1 MYSYL
6 YNSLYLL
13 TKINIFQ
20 KNFNAEKKPS
30 MYYILSK
37 ELLRK
42 YKECFLYK
50 NLIPFI
56 KGTNFNKLISDSDIF
71 DFIKTIPNN
80 LINSIQEN
88 IKSFKLEINLIS
100 PKAFTTNNNTNFAYI
115 NDLDRIFLNGN
126 LFINFCNI
134 HSF

>member
-1 MYSYL
+1 M
-6 YNSLYLL
+6 L

-20 KNFNAEKKPS
+20 KNFNAEKKNS

-56 KGTNFNKLISDSDIF
+56 KGTNFNKLTSDSDIF

-80 LINSIQEN
+80 LILLSKELFLLIFYFLNKILFN
-88 IKSFKLEINLIS
+88 IINLS
-100 PKAFTTNNNTNFAYI
+100 YNK
-115 NDLDRIFLNGN
+115 
-126 LFINFCNI
+126 
-134 HSF
+134 